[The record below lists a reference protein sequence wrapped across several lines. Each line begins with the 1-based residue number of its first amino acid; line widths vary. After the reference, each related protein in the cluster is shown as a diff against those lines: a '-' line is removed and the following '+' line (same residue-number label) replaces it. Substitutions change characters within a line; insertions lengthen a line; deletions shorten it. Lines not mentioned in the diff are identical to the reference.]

1 MTTVRIE
8 THGCKLNQADSQ
20 ALTRTFEDS
29 GYKIVGPDVL
39 ADVYVLNTCTVTNSA
54 DQKARQTIRSARR
67 NNPMAIIAV
76 TGCYAQR
83 SSESLKQLPELDLV
97 FGNTDKHRIV
107 DEISNL
113 ESHYSPERDV
123 YQDYYPASQT
133 MNVSRVRAM
142 LAIQEGCNQ
151 MCSYCIVPRVRGRE
165 RSLPVNY
172 LVAQAQRLEREGY
185 QEVVLTG
192 TQLISYGFDLQQTSL
207 KSLLIALLT
216 ETAIPRIRVS
226 SLQPQILDEQLLELW
241 HNPRLCPHFH
251 IPLQSG
257 SDNILH
263 VMKRRYTSE
272 TFLKAVENVRRSM
285 PNAAITTDIIT
296 GFPGETEND
305 FLQTKIMCEKTRFSD
320 IHVFPYSVRPGTSA
334 SYFKNTVTHYTKT
347 SRAKI
352 IADVAA
358 VHSKEFR
365 LDMLNGKYSVLWENM
380 KMVSGHKQWSG
391 LTDTYIRTH
400 TIHEDNL
407 RNIITDA
414 IPVESHRNSLFAKIS
429 L

>member
-1 MTTVRIE
+1 
-8 THGCKLNQADSQ
+8 
-20 ALTRTFEDS
+20 
-29 GYKIVGPDVL
+29 
-39 ADVYVLNTCTVTNSA
+39 
-54 DQKARQTIRSARR
+54 
-67 NNPMAIIAV
+67 
-76 TGCYAQR
+76 
-83 SSESLKQLPELDLV
+83 
-97 FGNTDKHRIV
+97 
-107 DEISNL
+107 
-113 ESHYSPERDV
+113 
-123 YQDYYPASQT
+123 
-133 MNVSRVRAM
+133 
-142 LAIQEGCNQ
+142 
-151 MCSYCIVPRVRGRE
+151 
-165 RSLPVNY
+165 
-172 LVAQAQRLEREGY
+172 
-185 QEVVLTG
+185 
-192 TQLISYGFDLQQTSL
+192 
-207 KSLLIALLT
+207 
-216 ETAIPRIRVS
+216 
-226 SLQPQILDEQLLELW
+226 
-241 HNPRLCPHFH
+241 
-251 IPLQSG
+251 
-257 SDNILH
+257 
-263 VMKRRYTSE
+263 MKRRYTSE
-272 TFLKAVENVRRSM
+272 SFLKAVENVRRSM

-365 LDMLNGKYSVLWENM
+365 LDMLNGKYSVLWEHM